1 MKRSIRKK
9 LVLWLIPAVFGLL
22 LVLLDPVGAEDGKL
36 EELLRRGDEL
46 YCTHHLA
53 PGRLDE
59 AIRCYEQAL
68 GLKPT
73 EYAILWKLA
82 EMHQI
87 YGMIL
92 GEQEKAKKEAL
103 WGKGAEYGKRAV
115 EVFPAGKEGHF
126 YYMANMGALARER
139 GALQSVWKFRKIR
152 QELDRTLEIDPDYA
166 PALVAKAQYLTEMPG
181 LLGGSDEEAARLYER
196 ALRADPDYGIARYY
210 QAELDA
216 RKGRYEQALARI
228 REILVPPQ
236 TDCIANWATIDR
248 PWAEKLL
255 KEIQAKT
262 SR

>member
-1 MKRSIRKK
+1 MKRPVCKK
-9 LVLWLIPAVFGLL
+9 ALGGAFRAVSCVLILL
-22 LVLLDPVGAEDGKL
+22 WDQAGAADRQL
-36 EELLRRGDEL
+36 EELLRQGDEL

-59 AIRCYEQAL
+59 AIGCYEQAL
-68 GLKPT
+68 SLKPG
-73 EYAILWKLA
+73 EYRILWKLS

-87 YGMIL
+87 YGML
-92 GEQEKAKKEAL
+92 LEDRERAKKEAL
-103 WGKGAEYGKRAV
+103 WEKGMEYGRRAV
-115 EVFPAGKEGHF
+115 EVFPDGKEGHF

-152 QELDRTLEIDPDYA
+152 KELDRTLEIDPNYA

-181 LLGGSDEEAARLYER
+181 LLGGSDEEAVRLYEQ

-210 QAELDA
+210 LAELHA
-216 RKGRYEQALARI
+216 RRGRYEQALARI
-228 REILVPPQ
+228 AEILASPP
-236 TDCIANWATIDR
+236 TDCVANWAAIDR

-255 KEIQAKT
+255 EEIRAKT